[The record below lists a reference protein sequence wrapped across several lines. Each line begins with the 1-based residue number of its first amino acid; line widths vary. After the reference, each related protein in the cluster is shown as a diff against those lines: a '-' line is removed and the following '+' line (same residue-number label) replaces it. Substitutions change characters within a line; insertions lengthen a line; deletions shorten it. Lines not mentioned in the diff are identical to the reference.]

1 MNFPHFP
8 ELYAHKEALIDA
20 KETILDAWVIQE
32 QCATIL
38 AHHTIDIE
46 RFRRYYASR
55 VFDYFIG
62 VVAKEV
68 ELGKCPIMKEFIEY
82 LNDKE
87 IRADELFIVCS
98 YFKRSVVAMTY
109 TLGINSLAIFEAISY
124 LFDMNFASVLTLYT
138 DTIYQK
144 EQEAIEAN
152 KAKEYFL
159 SNMSHE
165 IRTPLNAILGFV
177 NLLQGENLGDRIEK
191 YLTIIAQSGENLLH
205 IINDILDF
213 SKLRS
218 GEFAIDPHPFNV
230 YEEMS
235 NTLELFIPSAALKS
249 ITIDYRIQPNTPLCI
264 CGDSFR
270 IQQIM
275 GNLLSNAIKFSP
287 NGAFIE
293 VMIDHDVENS
303 TLIIRIRDQGEGIS
317 PEDQGRIFTPFY
329 QANTKN
335 RAHTIGGSGL
345 GLSICKQLAIQMGGE
360 ISFQSTLGEGTL
372 FTVILAVE
380 FLEETVC
387 YAKTT
392 LDAQSLFFEGEVLVA
407 EDNEANQELIR
418 ITLERYGLTVE
429 LVGNGQEA
437 YERVCTTRYDLIF
450 MDEQMPLLLGH
461 EAVAKIRLYE
471 EAYHHPPTPIVQLSA
486 NALKGSKERALQ
498 WGYNGFISKPFSPKA
513 IEAILEHYI
522 TKHVRNHPCLPL
534 AHRTTGDEMARLEKV
549 MQLSPQQIEQLLT
562 LFHKTMEK
570 LLVQLK
576 EAMATLSYEDIA
588 PIAHTIKGSSANFR
602 FEQCSYWAAQLE
614 ADALKKVGEKK
625 LLKGYTHL
633 LEAYKAIY
641 ASR

>member
-1 MNFPHFP
+1 MIFPHFP
-8 ELYAHKEALIDA
+8 SLYDNKERLIGA
-20 KETILDAWVIQE
+20 KESILDGWVLQA
-32 QCATIL
+32 QCAKIL
-38 AHHTIDIE
+38 DHHTIDVE

-109 TLGINSLAIFEAISY
+109 TLGINSSSIFEAISY

-177 NLLQGENLGDRIEK
+177 HVLQGENLGERIEK

-218 GEFAIDPHPFNV
+218 GEFAIDPNPFNL
-230 YEEMS
+230 YEKMS
-235 NTLELFIPSAALKS
+235 NTLELFIPSASLRS
-249 ITIDYRIQPNTPLCI
+249 ITIDYRIHPNTPACI
-264 CGDSFR
+264 CADSFR

-287 NGAFIE
+287 DGASVE
-293 VMIDHDVENS
+293 VRIDYDRESS
-303 TLIIRIRDQGEGIS
+303 TLIVHVRDYGEGIS
-317 PEDQGRIFTPFY
+317 PEEQGRIFTPFY
-329 QANTKN
+329 QAHTGT

-345 GLSICKQLAIQMGGE
+345 GLSICKQLAIQMGGK
-360 ISFQSTLGEGTL
+360 ITLKSNLGEGTL
-372 FTVILAVE
+372 FTVTLAVE
-380 FLEETVC
+380 FLEETLCHTPKVSD
-387 YAKTT
+387 THT
-392 LDAQSLFFEGEVLVA
+392 LSFVGKVLVA

-418 ITLERYGLTVE
+418 ITLQRYGTTVE
-429 LVGNGQEA
+429 MVSNGKEA
-437 YERVCTTRYDLIF
+437 YDQACTTRYDLIF

-461 EAVAKIRLYE
+461 KAMQKIRSYE
-471 EAYHHPPTPIVQLSA
+471 HAHHLLPTPIVQLSA
-486 NALKGSKERALQ
+486 NALKGSRERALQ
-498 WGYNGFISKPFSPKA
+498 WGYDGFISKPFSPHD
-513 IEAILEHYI
+513 IEVVLKHYLLAQSPNPCFPFVNPPKMDELE
-522 TKHVRNHPCLPL
+522 
-534 AHRTTGDEMARLEKV
+534 RLEKV
-549 MQLSPQQIEQLLT
+549 MQLSPAQIHQLLA
-562 LFHKTMEK
+562 LFHKNMEK
-570 LLVQLK
+570 LLMNLK
-576 EAMATLSYEDIA
+576 EAMEIREYSTIA
-588 PIAHTIKGSSANFR
+588 HIAHTIKGSSANFR
-602 FEQCSYWAAQLE
+602 FEVCSHWAAQLE
-614 ADALKKVGEKK
+614 ADALKKVDEEQ
-625 LLKGYTHL
+625 LLEEYNHL
-633 LEAYKAIY
+633 LEAYEKIY

>member
-1 MNFPHFP
+1 MIFPHFSS
-8 ELYAHKEALIDA
+8 LYDNKERLIGA
-20 KETILDAWVIQE
+20 KETILDTWIIQE
-32 QCATIL
+32 QCAAIL
-38 AHHTIDIE
+38 NHHAVDVE

-87 IRADELFIVCS
+87 IRADELFMVCS

-109 TLGINSLAIFEAISY
+109 TLGINSSSIFEAISY

-177 NLLQGENLGDRIEK
+177 NVLQKENLGERIEK

-230 YEEMS
+230 HEEMS

-249 ITIDYRIQPNTPLCI
+249 ITIDYRIHPNTPLCI
-264 CGDSFR
+264 SADSFR

-287 NGAFIE
+287 DGASVE

-317 PEDQGRIFTPFY
+317 SEEQGRIFTPFY
-329 QANTKN
+329 QVNTKN
-335 RAHTIGGSGL
+335 RVHTIGGSGL

-360 ISFQSTLGEGTL
+360 ITLKSNREEGTL

-380 FLEETVC
+380 FLEERLCSPQANSRTQPL
-387 YAKTT
+387 YYK
-392 LDAQSLFFEGEVLVA
+392 GNVLVA

-418 ITLERYGLTVE
+418 ITLERYGLSVE

-471 EAYHHPPTPIVQLSA
+471 EAYHHPPTPIVQLTA
-486 NALKGSKERALQ
+486 NALKGSQERALQ
-498 WGYNGFISKPFSPKA
+498 WDYDAFISKPFSPHE
-513 IEAILEHYI
+513 IEKILQGYLIQQTPMSSFPVIHEE
-522 TKHVRNHPCLPL
+522 R
-534 AHRTTGDEMARLEKV
+534 GDEMGRLEKV

-562 LFHKTMEK
+562 LFHKNMKK
-570 LLVQLK
+570 LLTQLK

-602 FEQCSYWAAQLE
+602 FEVCSHWAAQLE
-614 ADALKKVGEKK
+614 ADALKKVDEEQ
-625 LLKGYTHL
+625 LLEEYNHL
-633 LEAYKAIY
+633 LEAYEKIY